1 MRLKS
6 LRVRNFRTVVEEQT
20 LEFPRSLTIV
30 GPNNTGKTNLL
41 NAVRMLYTGL
51 ENVNGYSRAKDLSL
65 GKGREQTT
73 LVATFE
79 KSADADDA
87 LIAKYD
93 QLLELYAPARGRD
106 GDQIVLQLIFSDR
119 GNPTYRLSSESTS
132 KVAREHQATHSRL
145 LRDLVSDLISST
157 SVHFVPSSN
166 SSEDLFRELVSP
178 LMKRSIVSALTNEIA
193 AMMSALSTVSTELTA
208 IIEAAG
214 LPGYKVDF
222 DLPGQS
228 EGAFLSHFDFF
239 LADPARTSAFVKGR
253 GIQALAMLACFA
265 WIAEKETAAGK
276 SSLWLIEEPESYL
289 HPELYSTALGLLARI
304 EQHGQV
310 IRTTHAL
317 TMVPHDAEAIV
328 GTALSGSGNTAIRKF
343 TTTTEATTA
352 LRGSLGVKFADFFG
366 LGPENVFTEGD
377 SDIELLKWAVSSLGG
392 DTVYPRLTTAHFRSF
407 GGVKN
412 LEGFLHANYL
422 HIRPET
428 PTVSLFDGDDAGL
441 KAIRAVQ
448 GYLGNHGSG
457 FEAGVDYAITRTG
470 HAIEG
475 LFPDDYLTQLHEE
488 NPSWFIEWIPD
499 PSGVVASFRLEDGA
513 KTQAQAWL
521 RARADAATS
530 SCQRRPNIDPLSSLN
545 FDPLPLCQ
553 AGCESFMIS
562 RESG

>member
-41 NAVRMLYTGL
+41 SAVRMLYTGL
-51 ENVNGYSRAKDLSL
+51 DNLAGYSRAKDLSL

-73 LVATFE
+73 LVATLE
-79 KSADADDA
+79 KSTVADEA
-87 LIAKYD
+87 LLAKYD
-93 QLLELYAPARGRD
+93 QLLGLYEPVRIRE
-106 GDQIVLQLIFSDR
+106 GDEIVLQLIFSER

-145 LRDLVSDLISST
+145 LRDLVIDLVDST

-166 SSEDLFRELVSP
+166 SSEDLFRDLVSP
-178 LMKRSIVSALTNEIA
+178 LIKRSVASGLATEIA
-193 AMMSALSTVSTELTA
+193 AMTSALSTVSSELTT

-222 DLPGQS
+222 ELPGQAQGS
-228 EGAFLSHFDFF
+228 FLSHFDFF

-253 GIQALAMLACFA
+253 GIQALAMLACFV
-265 WIAEKETAAGK
+265 WIAEQEGRSGK
-276 SSLWLIEEPESYL
+276 SSIWLIEEPESYL
-289 HPELYSTALGLLARI
+289 HPELYATALDLLARI

-317 TMVPHDAEAIV
+317 TMVPRDAQAIT
-328 GTALSGSGNTAIRKF
+328 GTAVSPTGSTVLRKF
-343 TTTTEATTA
+343 TATAEATTA

-377 SDIELLKWAVSSLGG
+377 SDIHIVKWATVSLGAA
-392 DTVYPRLTTAHFRSF
+392 TVYPRLSEAHFRSF

-428 PTVSLFDGDDAGL
+428 SAVSLFDGDDAGL

-448 GYLGNHGSG
+448 SYLGNHGSG
-457 FEAGVDYAITRTG
+457 FDAGVDYVITRTG
-470 HAIEG
+470 HPVEG
-475 LFPDDYLTQLHEE
+475 LFPDTYLTEMHDSS
-488 NPSWFIEWIPD
+488 PSWFTEWIPD
-499 PSGVVASFRLEDGA
+499 PSGAVASFRLQDAA
-513 KTQAQAWL
+513 KVQAQNWL
-521 RARADAATS
+521 RAKADAADSTDEWS
-530 SCQRRPNIDPLSSLN
+530 ALWTPLLASLENALATWRPGRR
-545 FDPLPLCQ
+545 
-553 AGCESFMIS
+553 
-562 RESG
+562 